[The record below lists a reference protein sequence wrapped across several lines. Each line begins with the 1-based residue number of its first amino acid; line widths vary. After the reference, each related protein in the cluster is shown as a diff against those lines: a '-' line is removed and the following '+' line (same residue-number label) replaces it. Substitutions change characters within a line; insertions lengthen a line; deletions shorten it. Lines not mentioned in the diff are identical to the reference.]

1 MLPPL
6 FLMVEAVVVEVP
18 PAVLF
23 LLLLNSVGEAAE
35 VRGIL
40 TSNAAHSRL

>member
-1 MLPPL
+1 MSPPL
-6 FLMVEAVVVEVP
+6 FLVVEAVVVEVP
-18 PAVLF
+18 PVVLF
-23 LLLLNSVGEAAE
+23 LLFLNSAGEAAE